1 MYKKLIYFFIA
12 LLMSVN
18 SWGQENFTVRGTV
31 TGDDGAP
38 VVGATVLLKGS
49 NKGTVTDTD
58 GKYSLL
64 VPSDGTLIFR
74 FIGMTAVEKRIAG
87 KAMMNVTLS
96 DDSQNLEEVV
106 VVAYGTQSKRTVTSS
121 IASVKTEAIKDVP
134 VNSID
139 QALQGRATGVSIITP
154 SGGVGESPII
164 RIRGVSSITS
174 GTSPLYVV
182 DGVPIETGNTSYSG
196 NVNSLA
202 DINPNDILS
211 MDVLKD
217 AAAAAMYGSR
227 AANGVILITTKKGA
241 SGKTKVSYNGY
252 MGVTSHSHFLDV
264 MDAQQYVDFK
274 NMAVK
279 NRYGTDEMSL
289 TANYT
294 SAYGTKAFNMW
305 KRSDGSYVD
314 TDWEKEVFRTGFEH
328 NHTVSIEGGTDKG
341 QFYISGNYVDQKG
354 MVRGDKYNRFGL
366 SANGSAKAT
375 EWLKIGG
382 SINSSIS
389 NTGYT
394 DGARKGGQ
402 YATEGF
408 TRLALI
414 LPTNVPA
421 YNEDGTPYL
430 GESGYIGTS
439 PNTVYNGYTNPVA
452 LLNYGSGVNSEVLR
466 FIGNAYAEIHP
477 FAGLT
482 LKTQY
487 GLDYS
492 HIDDKNFRTAMMFGD
507 TENGSATNYSAKL
520 RSETWTNTANYM
532 FSVNKNNFDILA
544 GEETHG
550 KQLDRWGATR
560 SILLDN
566 KYTTYQGAWASI
578 SAGDGNT
585 ISESTLLSF
594 FGRVNYD
601 YDGKYLLSANFRR
614 DGFSALSQDH
624 RWGNFGGVSAAW
636 RISSEKFFQPMKR
649 LVTDLKLKGSWG
661 VVGNTNI
668 SDYAAY
674 SYYSS
679 GYYGDDGAYKLS
691 QIADSKN
698 LKWETSKK
706 FDLGFA
712 AVLLNNIA
720 IDFDYYHNVSSD
732 LILNVPVSPSKGI
745 PNNYITTNAGAMKNT
760 GVEFNISADVVKT
773 RDFSWN
779 TSFNLTTTRNR
790 VTKLA
795 EGIDNI
801 TTGSYNITMVGKS
814 IGQLYLYPTGGI
826 DENTGRR
833 IFYGSDGT
841 KVLCMYEK
849 SGKFFT
855 EDGKAYAES
864 NLQPVVCGNTL
875 PTYYGGWSNNLRY
888 KSFDMLIMFQ
898 FSGGNK
904 IYNGTKATCA
914 DMRYWNNA
922 IDVLNHY
929 WSESNKNAT
938 YAFPIYGDNYSNGS
952 AKPFSDWVEN
962 GDYLRCKNISLG
974 YTFNTKKWPKA
985 VGISSLR
992 VYAQAQNLFVITG
1005 YTGLDPEA
1013 STMSTNANLQGGVDK
1028 NTLPQART
1036 YTLGLNL
1043 TF

>member
-58 GKYSLL
+58 GKYSLV

-227 AANGVILITTKKGA
+227 AANGVILITTKKGV

-382 SINSSIS
+382 SINSS
-389 NTGYT
+389 
-394 DGARKGGQ
+394 
-402 YATEGF
+402 
-408 TRLALI
+408 
-414 LPTNVPA
+414 
-421 YNEDGTPYL
+421 
-430 GESGYIGTS
+430 
-439 PNTVYNGYTNPVA
+439 
-452 LLNYGSGVNSEVLR
+452 
-466 FIGNAYAEIHP
+466 
-477 FAGLT
+477 
-482 LKTQY
+482 
-487 GLDYS
+487 
-492 HIDDKNFRTAMMFGD
+492 
-507 TENGSATNYSAKL
+507 
-520 RSETWTNTANYM
+520 
-532 FSVNKNNFDILA
+532 
-544 GEETHG
+544 
-550 KQLDRWGATR
+550 
-560 SILLDN
+560 
-566 KYTTYQGAWASI
+566 
-578 SAGDGNT
+578 
-585 ISESTLLSF
+585 
-594 FGRVNYD
+594 
-601 YDGKYLLSANFRR
+601 
-614 DGFSALSQDH
+614 
-624 RWGNFGGVSAAW
+624 
-636 RISSEKFFQPMKR
+636 
-649 LVTDLKLKGSWG
+649 
-661 VVGNTNI
+661 
-668 SDYAAY
+668 
-674 SYYSS
+674 
-679 GYYGDDGAYKLS
+679 
-691 QIADSKN
+691 
-698 LKWETSKK
+698 
-706 FDLGFA
+706 
-712 AVLLNNIA
+712 
-720 IDFDYYHNVSSD
+720 
-732 LILNVPVSPSKGI
+732 
-745 PNNYITTNAGAMKNT
+745 
-760 GVEFNISADVVKT
+760 
-773 RDFSWN
+773 
-779 TSFNLTTTRNR
+779 
-790 VTKLA
+790 
-795 EGIDNI
+795 
-801 TTGSYNITMVGKS
+801 
-814 IGQLYLYPTGGI
+814 
-826 DENTGRR
+826 
-833 IFYGSDGT
+833 
-841 KVLCMYEK
+841 
-849 SGKFFT
+849 
-855 EDGKAYAES
+855 
-864 NLQPVVCGNTL
+864 
-875 PTYYGGWSNNLRY
+875 
-888 KSFDMLIMFQ
+888 
-898 FSGGNK
+898 
-904 IYNGTKATCA
+904 
-914 DMRYWNNA
+914 
-922 IDVLNHY
+922 
-929 WSESNKNAT
+929 
-938 YAFPIYGDNYSNGS
+938 
-952 AKPFSDWVEN
+952 
-962 GDYLRCKNISLG
+962 
-974 YTFNTKKWPKA
+974 
-985 VGISSLR
+985 
-992 VYAQAQNLFVITG
+992 
-1005 YTGLDPEA
+1005 
-1013 STMSTNANLQGGVDK
+1013 
-1028 NTLPQART
+1028 
-1036 YTLGLNL
+1036 
-1043 TF
+1043 